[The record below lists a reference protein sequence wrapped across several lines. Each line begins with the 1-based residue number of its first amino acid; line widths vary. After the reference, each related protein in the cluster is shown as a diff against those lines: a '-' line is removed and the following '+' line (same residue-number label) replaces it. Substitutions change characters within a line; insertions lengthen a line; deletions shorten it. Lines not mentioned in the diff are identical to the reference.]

1 MAVIDVGFGDWK
13 AQQAAGELPAD
24 VTTADF
30 CDPGSFDGTEH
41 GTAVAEVVHDMAPG
55 AALSLICV
63 DSLAGLGKAK
73 DYVLGKGIPIVNHSV
88 GWFNTSRGDG
98 LGAGRTR
105 PTASS
110 PTRAPTASC
119 GSTRP
124 ATRAD
129 THWSGT
135 FTDADANGWHDFG
148 PGGVF
153 AKIDE
158 GNSFFLD
165 KDQQV
170 CAYLR
175 VGRLARLGAGL
186 RPLHLPR
193 VAGQP
198 ERPAGRQAEARRPA
212 RRTCSPGRSRR
223 RSRSATRTRA
233 TR

>member
-1 MAVIDVGFGDWK
+1 
-13 AQQAAGELPAD
+13 
-24 VTTADF
+24 
-30 CDPGSFDGTEH
+30 
-41 GTAVAEVVHDMAPG
+41 MAPA

-98 LGAGRTR
+98 LG
-105 PTASS
+105 
-110 PTRAPTASC
+110 
-119 GSTRP
+119 P
-124 ATRAD
+124 ATSPDGIVADARAHGVLWVNSAGNEGN

-135 FTDADANGWHDFG
+135 FTDADANGWQDFG
-148 PGGVF
+148 PGGMF

-170 CAYLR
+170 CAYLQ

-198 ERPAGRQAEARRPA
+198 ERPAGRQAEARRQLDEPA
-212 RRTCSPGRSRR
+212 VRARSRR
-223 RSRSATRTRA
+223 RSRPATRTRA